1 MAALQ
6 GAVWFPL
13 FTASSVAMVV
23 LNKYCAAAFP
33 LPYSLLLFQNAVT
46 VALNAAF
53 VQVPRWRVRVCARV
67 RAWVRAR
74 ARVSGCPP
82 PPGPRPH
89 RGQPWPAARR
99 AGRVRVPVECL
110 RCCVFCLAQHACL
123 RLLSTR
129 VGTCAAACAQRVM
142 MICLPDETRM
152 TDSSGRHA
160 IRSRIQPVS
169 SGCQMRHA

>member
-53 VQVPRWRVRVCARV
+53 VQVPRRRARVCECACMGACMCACEWVSANAWVRPHGGQPRPAARSTVRVRV
-67 RAWVRAR
+67 
-74 ARVSGCPP
+74 
-82 PPGPRPH
+82 H
-89 RGQPWPAARR
+89 
-99 AGRVRVPVECL
+99 VECHKNAA
-110 RCCVFCLAQHACL
+110 LAA
-123 RLLSTR
+123 LSTMP
-129 VGTCAAACAQRVM
+129 ACY
-142 MICLPDETRM
+142 CST
-152 TDSSGRHA
+152 HA
-160 IRSRIQPVS
+160 
-169 SGCQMRHA
+169 